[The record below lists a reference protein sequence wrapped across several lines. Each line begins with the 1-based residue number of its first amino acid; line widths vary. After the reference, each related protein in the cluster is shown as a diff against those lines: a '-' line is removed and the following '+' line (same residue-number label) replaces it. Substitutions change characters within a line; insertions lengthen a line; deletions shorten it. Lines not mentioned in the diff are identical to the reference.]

1 MIRVL
6 QVIYN
11 MDACGGIQSFIM
23 NVYRQIDRSKVQFD
37 FLLCE
42 QTNSHYEDEINRLGG
57 KLYFIP
63 GRKKGIIANK
73 VKLNSFFKTNK
84 YDVVHFHSDSLS
96 NIEPLVAAKNNG
108 VKTRI
113 MHCHNTGIDGRFKDL
128 YTLLHKLNKK
138 RINRIATHYFACS
151 KESKKWAYGNSKA
164 EHYSQV
170 INNCIN
176 IKDYMR
182 SNNDSEKNRK
192 EFGIPIDAFVLGY
205 IGRIVKLKNP
215 FFTLEVFCNVL
226 KRNSNSILVLVGDGP
241 LMNELKKKIEE
252 MKIQKN
258 VLLLGAINDTS
269 KIYKV
274 LDCFI
279 LPSKLEG
286 FPMSMLEAQA
296 SGASCIVS
304 DTISKEAILNKNVIQ
319 MSINDKAE
327 NWAKK
332 ILDNI
337 GSIDSKN
344 LTISTE
350 FDAKTVAKQLLKIYL
365 G

>member
-6 QVIYN
+6 QVVYN

-23 NVYRQIDRSKVQFD
+23 NVYRQIDRNKVQFD

-42 QTNSHYEDEINRLGG
+42 QTNSHYEDEIKRLGG

-63 GRKKGIIANK
+63 GRNRGIIANK
-73 VKLNSFFKTNK
+73 VRLNNFFKVNK
-84 YDVVHFHSDSLS
+84 YNIVHFHSDSLS
-96 NIEPLVAAKNNG
+96 NIEPLISAKNNG

-182 SNNDSEKNRK
+182 SNNDSEKNRI

-215 FFTLEVFCNVL
+215 FFTLEVFCDLL

-269 KIYKV
+269 KVYKV

-296 SGASCIVS
+296 AGTSCIVS
-304 DTISKEAILNKNVIQ
+304 DTISKEVILNKNVIQ

-327 NWAKK
+327 NWAEK
-332 ILDNI
+332 ILVNI
-337 GSIDSKN
+337 GNNDSRK